1 MKRVILIT
9 LLIMF
14 VGISFSP
21 DSALAYGKGRP
32 IVRDWGEWNLR
43 VKLLVHNSVDLGSGF
58 ERRYHIVI
66 PDAFNTLACQG
77 FVGLNMQAEA
87 FGLEPVLGWDF
98 GKGELITSLRW
109 SLETD
114 AFYHWADLE
123 YQPESEQVYGFAQFQ
138 RPVSRGFDYG
148 IEADGWLTS
157 SGLEEWGFGPN
168 ARFHMRAAYHHEAK
182 MDIEFAL
189 YIRQFEDDW
198 RPEIYVRFHFIPKLE
213 DF

>member
-1 MKRVILIT
+1 MKRTIFIL
-9 LLIMF
+9 LAMLF
-14 VGISFSP
+14 LGIFNSNLV
-21 DSALAYGKGRP
+21 LAHSQGRP

-43 VKLLVHNSVDLGSGF
+43 AKLLVHNSLAIGSGL

-66 PDAFNTLACQG
+66 PDAFNSLDCKG

-87 FGLEPVLGWDF
+87 FGLEPALGWDF
-98 GKGELITSLRW
+98 GVGELITSLRW
-109 SLETD
+109 SLETES
-114 AFYHWADLE
+114 FYHWADIE

-138 RPVSRGFDYG
+138 KLVNRGFDYG
-148 IEADGWLTS
+148 IEADGFLTN

-182 MDIEFAL
+182 MDIEFAIYL
-189 YIRQFEDDW
+189 RQLEDDW